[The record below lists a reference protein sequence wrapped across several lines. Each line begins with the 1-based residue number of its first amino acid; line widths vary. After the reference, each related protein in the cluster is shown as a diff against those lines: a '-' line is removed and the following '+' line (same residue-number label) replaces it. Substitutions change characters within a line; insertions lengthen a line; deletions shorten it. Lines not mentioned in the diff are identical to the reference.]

1 MVTSNPSVKTM
12 DQLTAKSRARFLIEE
27 SLSDGQSMAKFFDS
41 KSNVGRR
48 AGCEP
53 EPGERIL
60 RLPQVLQRTGLS
72 KATIARREAEGLFPT
87 RRRLRGRA
95 VGWLASEVD
104 SWIASL
110 EG

>member
-1 MVTSNPSVKTM
+1 M
-12 DQLTAKSRARFLIEE
+12 DVSTRKFLARHLIEE
-27 SLSDGQSMAKFFDS
+27 SQRDSNAMAGFS
-41 KSNVGRR
+41 TLKSSLRGR
-48 AGCEP
+48 AAYEP
-53 EPGERIL
+53 DQGERIL
-60 RLPQVLQRTGLS
+60 RLLQVLQRTGLS
-72 KATIARREAEGLFPT
+72 KATIARREAEGLFPA

>member
-1 MVTSNPSVKTM
+1 V
-12 DQLTAKSRARFLIEE
+12 DLLTAKSLARYLIEE
-27 SLSDGQSMAKFFDS
+27 SLSNAQSTGTFS
-41 KSNVGRR
+41 NPKSNARR
-48 AGCEP
+48 PGYEP

-72 KATIARREAEGLFPT
+72 KATIARGEAEGLFPA

-104 SWIASL
+104 TWIASL